1 MASHGRPPSFLD
13 GDKAEVVEHDPAS
26 REPVEGGRVIPV
38 TVVDLSKGEFTWLF
52 VRVRMPDGG
61 HAVFWRESRWLRWPH
76 IETRW
81 RLEATGNG

>member
-1 MASHGRPPSFLD
+1 
-13 GDKAEVVEHDPAS
+13 
-26 REPVEGGRVIPV
+26 
-38 TVVDLSKGEFTWLF
+38 
-52 VRVRMPDGG
+52 MPDGG